1 MQRHVKLLIFFLV
14 FHFSHCP
21 SLKPTT
27 VAETPESRRLAEN
40 TRLQSQVKYHED
52 FEKSKGKLTQVADDP
67 ETVRIRNAHKIISN
81 VAYHGD
87 LEKKQ
92 EMEKKR
98 TLVPN
103 ESGVTTSLNSHNN
116 YAQVTQQL
124 QEGHQHQQKQ
134 QIQVNHTTNGNS
146 SGGAKQ
152 TIRYQSGACLNYFLG
167 LLPIVAN

>member
-1 MQRHVKLLIFFLV
+1 M
-14 FHFSHCP
+14 
-21 SLKPTT
+21 
-27 VAETPESRRLAEN
+27 
-40 TRLQSQVKYHED
+40 KYHED

-67 ETVRIRNAHKIISN
+67 ETVRIRNTHKIISN

-103 ESGVTTSLNSHNN
+103 ESSVVNQPSLNSHNN

-124 QEGHQHQQKQ
+124 QEGHHQQQ
-134 QIQVNHTTNGNS
+134 LMHQVNQTNGNS
-146 SGGAKQ
+146 SGMGKQ
-152 TIRYQSGACLNYFLG
+152 SIRYQSGAFLLLCSRFLFFFCVLDFVSISSIRICNYRLT
-167 LLPIVAN
+167 NSSENENTN